1 MMDTIWYGEG
11 NSDWEHETW
20 QTSSA
25 YNYIML
31 GGSLCLKALASFSER
46 KQFSALDALG
56 STPGYS
62 DLIGLG
68 MA

>member
-1 MMDTIWYGEG
+1 
-11 NSDWEHETW
+11 
-20 QTSSA
+20 
-25 YNYIML
+25 L